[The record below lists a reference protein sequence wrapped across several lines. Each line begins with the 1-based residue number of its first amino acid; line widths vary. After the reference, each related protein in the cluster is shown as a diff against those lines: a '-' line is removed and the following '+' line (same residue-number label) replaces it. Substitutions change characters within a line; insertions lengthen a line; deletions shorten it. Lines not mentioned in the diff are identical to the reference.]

1 MPKRSV
7 MSCTTPLGPGCV
19 PDLRRHLFCTRS
31 TKTPAVAM
39 RSVPGAVLEMAA
51 QVGGLRRV
59 FSLSGLGEQPLADG
73 VLYRAT
79 ELFQQGLRINFP
91 LDEPLGIAVAL
102 DSLGRTALASVAETV
117 PRHCSVSAG
126 QGSAHATTAGQLTMS
141 PDPRLCTN
149 LP

>member
-1 MPKRSV
+1 M
-7 MSCTTPLGPGCV
+7 
-19 PDLRRHLFCTRS
+19 
-31 TKTPAVAM
+31 
-39 RSVPGAVLEMAA
+39 LEMTA
-51 QVGGLRRV
+51 QAGGLRRS
-59 FSLSGLGEQPLADG
+59 FSLSGLGEQALADG
-73 VLYRAT
+73 VLYRAS
-79 ELFQQGLRINFP
+79 ELFQQGLRINFA

-149 LP
+149 LPHGARTVARGYATTAFTLPRDTVATPLTTARRPWSRP